1 MRAFTRMIDALTGEE
16 YLEVYLR
23 GQQVLSDTLLN
34 KGTAFTED
42 ERVALQLDG
51 IIRPNW
57 NSLEQQVERVLEN
70 FHRKGSPL
78 DRYIYLQSLLD
89 RNETLFYR
97 VLCENLT
104 TMLPLVYTPTVG
116 DACLQM
122 SHIVRRFRGVY
133 IDRDNIGK
141 IDKVFESLGR
151 QEVSLVVVTDGERIL
166 GLGDLGSDGMPIP
179 IGKINLYVAAGG
191 IHPSCCLP
199 VCLDVGTNNKAL
211 LDDPMYLGE
220 HHPRL
225 TGQAYDDFIERFVL
239 GVRRCFP
246 NALLQWEDF
255 AKHTAFKLLERY
267 QNRLL
272 SFNDDIQGTGAV
284 AISALISGLRI
295 KKTRFSDERF
305 LVVGAGQAGLGICFN
320 VRAAMREEG
329 LSEEEIRKRI
339 FAIDMDGLL
348 VEGMPS
354 IEEQQKGFV
363 QPRSAVAGW
372 KLDNPNRIEL
382 LDVLRNG
389 GITMLAGVTAKKGL
403 FDDKVLAALGRNTP
417 RPIVLALSNP
427 TSKSEC
433 SLVDVVRAT
442 DGRGLVATGS
452 PFPDETWNGRTFRAS
467 QCNNL
472 YIFPGMGLGCLVA
485 RAAKVTHRMFFAA
498 SKALSNLVTE
508 EQRSQ
513 GMLLPDM
520 DKIREVS
527 AEVALAVA
535 IEARESGLGRR
546 LSDDELRSLIHRAQ
560 WHPRYLP
567 YRPGAVRAT

>member
-1 MRAFTRMIDALTGEE
+1 MRAFTRKIDPLTAEE

-23 GQQVLSDTLLN
+23 GQALLSDPMLN
-34 KGTAFTED
+34 KGSAFTED
-42 ERVALQLDG
+42 ERVALELEG
-51 IIRPNW
+51 IVRPNS
-57 NSLEQQVERVLEN
+57 NTLEQQVARVMEN
-70 FHRKGSPL
+70 FHRKGGPL
-78 DRYIYLQSLLD
+78 DRFIYLLSLLD

-97 VLCENLT
+97 VLCENLSS
-104 TMLPLVYTPTVG
+104 MLPIVYTPTVG
-116 DACLQM
+116 EACLQM
-122 SHIVRRFRGVY
+122 SHITRRFRGVY
-133 IDRDNIGK
+133 FDRDNIGQ
-141 IDKVFESLGR
+141 IDKIFAGLGR
-151 QEVSLVVVTDGERIL
+151 QEVSLIVVTDGERIL

-179 IGKINLYVAAGG
+179 IGKINLYVAAAG

-225 TGQAYDDFIERFVL
+225 TGQAYDDFIERFVV
-239 GVRRCFP
+239 GVRRSFP

-267 QNRLL
+267 QNRVL
-272 SFNDDIQGTGAV
+272 SFNDDIQGTGAT
-284 AISALISGLRI
+284 ALSSLISGLRI

-320 VRAAMREEG
+320 IRAVLREEG
-329 LSEEEIRKRI
+329 LSDEEAKKRI
-339 FAIDMDGLL
+339 YAIDRDGLL

-354 IEEQQKGFV
+354 LEDPQKGFA
-363 QPRSAVAGW
+363 QPRDAVADW
-372 KLDNPNRIEL
+372 KLENPSRIDL
-382 LDVLRNG
+382 LDVIRNAKV
-389 GITMLAGVTAKKGL
+389 TVLAGVTAKRGL
-403 FDDKVLAALGRNTP
+403 FDERVLGALARNTE
-417 RPIVLALSNP
+417 RPIVLSLSNP

-433 SLVDVVRAT
+433 TLLDVIRAT
-442 DGRGLVATGS
+442 DGRGLFAFGS
-452 PFPDETWNGRTFRAS
+452 PFPDETWNGRVYRAS

-472 YIFPGMGLGCLVA
+472 YIFPGMGLGCLVS
-485 RAAKVTHRMFFAA
+485 RAAKVTHRMFLVA

-520 DKIREVS
+520 EDIREVS
-527 AEVALAVA
+527 AQVALAVA

-546 LSDDELRSLIHRAQ
+546 LSDQDLLSLIRRAQ
-560 WHPRYLP
+560 WQPHYVP
-567 YRPGAVRAT
+567 YRPG